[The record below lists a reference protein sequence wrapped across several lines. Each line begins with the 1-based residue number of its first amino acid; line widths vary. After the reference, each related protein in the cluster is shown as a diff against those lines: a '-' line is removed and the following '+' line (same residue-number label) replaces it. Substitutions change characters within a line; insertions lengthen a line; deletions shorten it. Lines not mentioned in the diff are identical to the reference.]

1 MLSAL
6 VGSGLATDHYEF
18 CGFLPAK
25 HGQRKTELERV
36 RDREHTIV
44 FYEAPHR
51 IVETIED
58 VVEIM
63 GADRKVVLARELTK
77 VHEEFVRGT
86 ASEVFEQLRRR
97 EGGVKGEIVLLIAG
111 AERKAAVAP
120 QKDLASRLDAIMRE
134 QDLDEK
140 AALKVLAKES
150 GIGKSELY
158 RELQRQKQP
167 KAQRR

>member
-1 MLSAL
+1 LSAL
-6 VGSGLATDHYEF
+6 VAGGLATDHYEF

-51 IVETIED
+51 ILETIED
-58 VVEIM
+58 VIDVM
-63 GADRKVVLARELTK
+63 GADRKVVIARELTK
-77 VHEEFVRGT
+77 MHEEFVRGT

-111 AERKAAVAP
+111 AEQKAKVAP
-120 QKDLASRLDAIMRE
+120 QKDLASSLDAIMRE
-134 QDLDEK
+134 QGLDEK
-140 AALKVLAKES
+140 SALKVLAKEA

-158 RELQRQKQP
+158 RELQRIK
-167 KAQRR
+167 K